1 MSQVMPCYTYSV
13 IQSKDHVYYVMS
25 CLHSVFIMSLLI
37 HDAMSN
43 MSYVIPCYA
52 YIQSIIQSKDHVYHV
67 SVMSAY
73 CIYHVL
79 SHTPYH
85 VHHVRH
91 VTCILSSCFCHMV
104 YHIHHVVCNGMLYI
118 QSIIQSKDHACRVMS
133 CLQYVNITSQLIHHA
148 MSIMSGQV
156 ICHINIIIVF
166 CHMAYHIPHVI
177 CHIQCIIFVSFAVSH
192 TSCKLMS
199 HVMCMVSCHVISVI
213 FNVYHAMSYNMLT
226 CNVTL
231 YVMYIILRQYVM
243 YIILTRGFC
252 TIACWINFGVY
263 AGI

>member
-1 MSQVMPCYTYSV
+1 
-13 IQSKDHVYYVMS
+13 MS
-25 CLHSVFIMSLLI
+25 CH
-37 HDAMSN
+37 
-43 MSYVIPCYA
+43 
-52 YIQSIIQSKDHVYHV
+52 
-67 SVMSAY
+67 VMSAV
-73 CIYHVL
+73 CKYHIL
-79 SHTPYH
+79 AHTSCH
-85 VHHVRH
+85 VHHV
-91 VTCILSSCFCHMV
+91 TAG
-104 YHIHHVVCNGMLYI
+104 Y
-118 QSIIQSKDHACRVMS
+118 MS
-133 CLQYVNITSQLIHHA
+133 HKYD
-148 MSIMSGQV
+148 
-156 ICHINIIIVF
+156 INIIIVF